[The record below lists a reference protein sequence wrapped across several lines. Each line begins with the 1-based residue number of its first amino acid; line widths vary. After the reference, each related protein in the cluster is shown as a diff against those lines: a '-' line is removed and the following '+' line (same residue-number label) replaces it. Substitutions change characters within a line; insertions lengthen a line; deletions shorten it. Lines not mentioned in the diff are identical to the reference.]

1 MHGFLVVFWLT
12 KLWQGDM
19 FQHLMNEYS
28 IVLAPVQQLYNNGS
42 FLKK

>member
-12 KLWQGDM
+12 KRWQGDM

-28 IVLAPVQQLYNNGS
+28 IVSSQAQQQNIA
-42 FLKK
+42 